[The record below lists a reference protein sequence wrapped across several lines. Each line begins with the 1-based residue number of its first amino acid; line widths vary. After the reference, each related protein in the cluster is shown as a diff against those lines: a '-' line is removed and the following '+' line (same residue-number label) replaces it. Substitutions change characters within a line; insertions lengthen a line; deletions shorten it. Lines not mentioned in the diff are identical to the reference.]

1 MINQLPINVLSEMQF
16 NNLLAVP
23 LDSITGS
30 STQEFL
36 AQYLQILEQIGS
48 VEPSVGRPPELQTLA
63 SKFGNHATPLN
74 TQDLPMVADVL
85 RVVLERNKSVPELPP
100 SGNSLPPSAPQ
111 RIRDALTSA
120 VSIPM
125 QSDGAHVLE
134 ATSKLEAVS
143 LHPRMV
149 TAADGAESH
158 QSPLTPASVSQVATA
173 TPAAHATYLVQSGI
187 ESGSVFMSSVHESST
202 VLAKELSL
210 EVPLGQPKWDQALAN
225 RVLWMINNDHLR
237 ADLRLNPPQLGPL
250 DVRISIEGD
259 QTNIHFS
266 SPHGV
271 VRESLENALPQ
282 LREMLSESGHHQVDV
297 NVSQQGLAD
306 HRGEASRDLDGAKRD
321 IGADLDDASA
331 DSSHAAARFAYRG
344 VGLVDYYI

>member
-1 MINQLPINVLSEMQF
+1 MINQLPINLLSEMQF

-63 SKFGNHATPLN
+63 SEFGNHATPLN

-111 RIRDALTSA
+111 GIRDPLASA
-120 VSIPM
+120 ISIPM

-134 ATSKLEAVS
+134 STSKLEAVS
-143 LHPRMV
+143 LHPRIV

-158 QSPLTPASVSQVATA
+158 QSPVTPASVSQTVT
-173 TPAAHATYLVQSGI
+173 TGAHATYLAQSGI

-266 SPHGV
+266 SPHGL

-306 HRGEASRDLDGAKRD
+306 HKGEASRDLDGAKRD

-331 DSSHAAARFAYRG
+331 DSSHAAARFAHRG